1 MDVRNTDVEPTI
13 EHEGTCLTY
22 FMFPKESVRK
32 ETMGSYLEYV
42 AEFELKPGAHLHP
55 HYHDSMEFY
64 RILSGQ
70 AIIQIEDEQR
80 LLNPGDLV
88 HIPRNA
94 KHSIWPAVEGK
105 SFRALS
111 FAVRFM
117 GENPEPINCELPEP
131 REVVT
136 VGAA

>member
-1 MDVRNTDVEPTI
+1 
-13 EHEGTCLTY
+13 
-22 FMFPKESVRK
+22 
-32 ETMGSYLEYV
+32 
-42 AEFELKPGAHLHP
+42 
-55 HYHDSMEFY
+55 MEFY

-111 FAVRFM
+111 FAVSFM